1 MKKTMLWWLLI
12 PAAGLL
18 CASELRQY
26 GLQFL
31 VLCVALGIFIGTV
44 SIRSPKAQD
53 AASTQT
59 GL

>member
-1 MKKTMLWWLLI
+1 MKKAMWWLLG
-12 PAAGLL
+12 PALGFLFAG
-18 CASELRQY
+18 ELRQY

-53 AASTQT
+53 ATSTHP